1 MSLSG
6 TSHRLME
13 RVPEVGM
20 TCTGTELGVN
30 KLSEMQLLQASTP
43 SSNEMKAHNKDAS
56 PDRCVCARLT
66 HRRLFHR

>member
-30 KLSEMQLLQASTP
+30 KLSEMPLLQASMP
-43 SSNEMKAHNKDAS
+43 SSNEMKVHVKDAS
-56 PDRCVCARLT
+56 PDRCICTGLT